1 MLKLTRSDSNNSI
14 FINPTDVAAIYE
26 QPSEDENKYTQI
38 TFASGAYVFVNE
50 SAEDIVRYIIQK
62 RSYGGTFNKYD
73 TLSEVVIEKNDDNF
87 DALTEALEFAEVYL
101 RDKIEKYKEEKTN
114 PFQSKYYQELIEHFH
129 KLSKSIVSVTVRE
142 IE

>member
-1 MLKLTRSDSNNSI
+1 MLKLTSTYNNIAVFLNPSDVVAVQQTYKDCTMIHTNGNHI
-14 FINPTDVAAIYE
+14 FEVIEP
-26 QPSEDENKYTQI
+26 
-38 TFASGAYVFVNE
+38 
-50 SAEDIVRYIIQK
+50 AEDIVRYIIQK
-62 RSYGGTFNKYD
+62 RSYNGTFNKYD

-87 DALTEALEFAEVYL
+87 DALTEALEFAEFHL

>member
-1 MLKLTRSDSNNSI
+1 MLKLTLANSSI
-14 FINPTDVAAIYE
+14 DYPVFVNASEIAYVVAD
-26 QPSEDENKYTQI
+26 EDTRI
-38 TFASGAYVFVNE
+38 TFTNGAYVFVKE
-50 SAEDIVRYIIQK
+50 PAEDIVRYIIQK
-62 RSYGGTFNKYD
+62 RSYNGTFNKYD

-87 DALTEALEFAEVYL
+87 DALTEALEFAEFYL